1 MFAEYILPILLAVT
15 IFLMMIIRNRRQ
27 KTPALSQD
35 NLCLWA
41 GDHWVTNATTLMSTI
56 NETLNAGIPDVDPTI
71 DLNDWLLAEL
81 GRPVRAS
88 DVVYVGDLTFLVAC
102 YHHQSDNKVYI
113 YSALDKESSRERRL
127 SHA

>member
-15 IFLMMIIRNRRQ
+15 IFLMMVIRYRRQ
-27 KTPALSQD
+27 KKPPLSQD

-56 NETLNAGIPDVDPTI
+56 NETLNAGIPDVDPTV
-71 DLNDWLLAEL
+71 DLNGWLTVEL
-81 GRPVRAS
+81 RRPIRPS
-88 DVVYVGDLTFLVAC
+88 DVVYIGDLTFVVAH
-102 YHHQSDNKVYI
+102 YRDQTDNRIFI